1 MTRHYFQHISGTL
14 FCLALAVAA
23 AGCSDDKK
31 TMESTA
37 QMPPPV
43 VAVMEIVPE
52 NVPLQSTYMGQTMGY
67 LSATVSAQV
76 GGILKQR
83 TYKEGDYVAKGQV
96 LFEIDPASYQAA
108 LDQAQGQLTM
118 AQTQYN
124 NAKREYDR
132 ILPLYARNA
141 VSQRDRD
148 NAQAAYDSARAQVES
163 AKASVEQAQIQL
175 GYTKVVAPISGYT
188 SSESVTEGNLISP
201 GTPLTTINQTDPMYV
216 NFSIPSAEMRMT
228 KRLEAEK
235 RARTTIRDADAVMQL
250 LEGEQFPHVGRV
262 TFVDTKVDPATSAIH
277 ARAQFPNPAGGLLP
291 GQYASVS
298 ISAVTLVDAMLV
310 PQNAVLQ
317 TAQGPMVYT
326 VYTKDEHPMARLTPI
341 KLGEI
346 FGNEFLLD
354 GGLEPGTTIVVEGI
368 NKVRPDSP
376 ITPKL
381 LPRPSRQTPLS
392 TPDSVTVPPASE
404 LGVPSPVLPA
414 DEKGASAQPDQSA
427 PAASGSTH

>member
-1 MTRHYFQHISGTL
+1 MTQCFLRRVSGAL
-14 FCLALAVAA
+14 ICLALAVATS
-23 AGCSDDKK
+23 GCSDDKK
-31 TMESTA
+31 A
-37 QMPPPV
+37 AGPAPQAAPPAV
-43 VAVMEIVPE
+43 SVMEIVPE

-76 GGILKQR
+76 GGILKRR
-83 TYKEGDYVAKGQV
+83 TYTEGDYVTKGQV

-108 LDQAQGQLTM
+108 LDQAKGQLTM

-132 ILPLYARNA
+132 ILPLYSRNA

-163 AKASVEQAQIQL
+163 AKAAVEQAQIQL
-175 GYTKVVAPISGYT
+175 DYTQVVAPISGYT

-201 GTPLTTINQTDPMYV
+201 GTPLTTINQTDPLYV
-216 NFSIPSAEMRMT
+216 NFSIPSSEMRMT
-228 KRLEAEK
+228 RRLEAEK
-235 RARTTIRDADAVMQL
+235 RATATTQDATAVMQL
-250 LEGEQFPHVGRV
+250 LEGEQYAHVGKV

-277 ARAQFPNPAGGLLP
+277 ARAQFPNPDGALLP

-298 ISAVTLVDAMLV
+298 ITAITLLDAMMV

-317 TAQGPMVYT
+317 TAQGPMVY
-326 VYTKDEHPMARLTPI
+326 VLDKENKAQLTPI
-341 KLGEI
+341 RLGEI

-354 GGLEPGTTIVVEGI
+354 GGLEPGSTIVVEGI
-368 NKVRPDSP
+368 TKVRPGSP
-376 ITPKL
+376 VTPQV
-381 LPRPSRQTPLS
+381 LPRPSRKTPLS
-392 TPDSVTVPPASE
+392 TPDSVTVPQGTE

-414 DEKGASAQPDQSA
+414 DDKGMSTEPDQSA
-427 PAASGSTH
+427 PAASGASN

>member
-1 MTRHYFQHISGTL
+1 MAQRYFRRISGTL
-14 FCLALAVAA
+14 LCLAIALALTA
-23 AGCSDDKK
+23 CSDDKK
-31 TMESTA
+31 AAEPAREAPAPTVS
-37 QMPPPV
+37 
-43 VAVMEIVPE
+43 VMEIVPE

-83 TYKEGDYVAKGQV
+83 TYTEGDYVKKGQV
-96 LFEIDPASYQAA
+96 LFEIDPAPYQAS
-108 LDQAQGQLTM
+108 LDQAKGQLTV
-118 AQTQYN
+118 AQTQYS

-132 ILPLYARNA
+132 ILPLYSRNA

-163 AKASVEQAQIQL
+163 ARAAVEQAQIQL
-175 GYTKVVAPISGYT
+175 GYTRVVAPISGYT

-201 GTPLTTINQTDPMYV
+201 GTPLTTINQTDPLYV

-228 KRLEAEK
+228 KRLESEN
-235 RARTTIRDADAVMQL
+235 RAKMSTENATAIMQL
-250 LEGEQFPHVGRV
+250 LEGEQYPEPGRV

-277 ARAQFPNPAGGLLP
+277 ARAQFPNPDAALLP

-298 ISAVTLVDAMLV
+298 ITGVTLQNAMMV

-317 TAQGPMVYT
+317 TAQGPMVY
-326 VYTKDEHPMARLTPI
+326 VLDKENKVHLTPI

-354 GGLEPGTTIVVEGI
+354 GGLEPGSTIVVEGI
-368 NKVRPDSP
+368 TKVRPDSKV
-376 ITPKL
+376 TPQV
-381 LPRPSRQTPLS
+381 LPRPVRKTPLS
-392 TPDSVTVPPASE
+392 TPDSVTVPPAGE
-404 LGVPSPVLPA
+404 LGIPSPEISA
-414 DEKGASAQPDQSA
+414 DDKGASMEPDQSA
-427 PAASGSTH
+427 PAAAGAAN